1 MLLHCAPLIHV
12 APLGEWVVALLIVV
26 ELVDLVHLLFEW
38 LLDSVGHLKR
48 IHNRITTSL
57 SVHFD

>member
-1 MLLHCAPLIHV
+1 
-12 APLGEWVVALLIVV
+12 LLIVV
-26 ELVDLVHLLFEW
+26 ELIDLVHLLFEW